1 MASLQPKE
9 PNLAVTPPA
18 TADRFAGAAT
28 ILIAA
33 VAVCAAMSIASSVF
47 APMALA
53 FLIIAMLWPL
63 QYRLQVAMPRGL
75 ALIVTLAVLIVVF
88 ALFGSLIL
96 WAFGRVARWIINDT
110 ARFQAAYDQLT
121 LWLEGHGVAVAAIW
135 ADHFNVGSVIG
146 IIQTITG
153 RLNTTMSFWVVVFVY
168 VFLGLPEVNDFA
180 RKIKTMGNADVGRV
194 LMNGSLITGKKI
206 RRYMLVRTQMSVIT
220 GLLVYA
226 AAWATGLPLAKEWG
240 VIAFVLNY
248 IPFLGPMIA
257 TVFPTVVAIVE
268 FQHWQSAA
276 MLFVALNI
284 IQFVVG
290 SYIEPKVSGN
300 ALSMSPFLVLFAIF
314 FWTYLW
320 GLFGAFIGVPITIA
334 ILTFCDQHERTRWL
348 AHLLGGTPDEAT
360 P

>member
-1 MASLQPKE
+1 M
-9 PNLAVTPPA
+9 
-18 TADRFAGAAT
+18 
-28 ILIAA
+28 
-33 VAVCAAMSIASSVF
+33 
-47 APMALA
+47 
-53 FLIIAMLWPL
+53 
-63 QYRLQVAMPRGL
+63 
-75 ALIVTLAVLIVVF
+75 
-88 ALFGSLIL
+88 
-96 WAFGRVARWIINDT
+96 ARWIINDT

-194 LMNGSLITGKKI
+194 LMNGSLITGEKI

-300 ALSMSPFLVLFAIF
+300 ALSISPFLVLFAIF

-348 AHLLGGTPDEAT
+348 AHLLGGTPDKAT